1 MKTGRGSLLKG
12 FGGKKLIDSYGGT
25 KRWSRKFAHRVGRR
39 NAKRM
44 IQKEIA
50 AS

>member
-1 MKTGRGSLLKG
+1 MKNGRGSLLKG
-12 FGGKKLIDSYGGT
+12 FGGKRLIDSYGGT

-44 IQKEIA
+44 IRKELMD
-50 AS
+50 S